1 MSDSSAQGPL
11 AGIRVLNC
19 THVLVGPFATLLLA
33 DLGADVVKVE
43 KPGRGDTTR
52 GTPPYLHGFS
62 HYFVAV
68 NHSRRGLGID
78 MQMDAHD
85 VPNGPV
91 LDVLSLLNHPWV
103 DERRLLR
110 PVPAP
115 DGGTVR
121 VSRQPVV
128 YGSEPPPVAP
138 AAAAPE
144 LGQHTDADINL
155 ELPTVR

>member
-1 MSDSSAQGPL
+1 M
-11 AGIRVLNC
+11 
-19 THVLVGPFATLLLA
+19 
-33 DLGADVVKVE
+33 
-43 KPGRGDTTR
+43 
-52 GTPPYLHGFS
+52 
-62 HYFVAV
+62 
-68 NHSRRGLGID
+68 
-78 MQMDAHD
+78 
-85 VPNGPV
+85 
-91 LDVLSLLNHPWV
+91 LSLLNHPWV
-103 DERRLLR
+103 GERRLLR
-110 PVPAP
+110 PVPTP